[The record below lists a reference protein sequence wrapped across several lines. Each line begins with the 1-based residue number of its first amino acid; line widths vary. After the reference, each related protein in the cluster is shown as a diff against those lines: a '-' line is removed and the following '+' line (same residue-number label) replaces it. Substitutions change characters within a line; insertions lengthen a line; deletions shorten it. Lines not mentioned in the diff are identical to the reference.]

1 MPSLYNLTRTDQ
13 GYSFVT
19 DQNIEYQIFF
29 TMYYLDDA
37 DGNEHTIYSFGF
49 ERSGSFEAQKYEFGY
64 DEKIKSTIIH
74 IVTDF
79 FIKNENN
86 ALLYFCWPDDDFAR
100 HRSITF
106 SKWCKESD
114 DIEHK
119 RGVVT
124 YGKKSLYGGIL
135 VKKENPLKSLL
146 MDAFEQH
153 INDQFG

>member
-1 MPSLYNLTRTDQ
+1 MPSLYNLTQTDQ

-19 DQNIEYQIFF
+19 DHNIEYTIFF
-29 TMYYLDDA
+29 TMYYLDDT

-49 ERSGSFEAQKYEFGY
+49 ERSGSFKAKKYEFSH
-64 DEKIKSTIIH
+64 DVKIKTTIIH
-74 IVTDF
+74 VVKEF
-79 FIKNENN
+79 FIKNEDN

-100 HRSITF
+100 HRSIIF

-119 RGVVT
+119 RGTVP
-124 YGKKSLYGGIL
+124 YGTTNLYGGIL

-146 MDAFEQH
+146 VNAFEKH